1 MGQHVWRPRQWHIL
15 LTNLFD
21 LPVITPSAI
30 IWWNFQGNP
39 DHYHLT
45 MILVT
50 ACARM
55 ARSLKISTGSR
66 PVNRIAQQAR
76 NFVTVDGMSAVIQI
90 SFTD

>member
-1 MGQHVWRPRQWHIL
+1 
-15 LTNLFD
+15 
-21 LPVITPSAI
+21 
-30 IWWNFQGNP
+30 
-39 DHYHLT
+39 